1 MYRPQ
6 RRDAARSPRRAG
18 ALPVFERQKPLR
30 SHFIRRGGYALP
42 DLHRPPALPQLFFG
56 AHGDWRWPLLRGGRA
71 PHFDQAGEDNARR
84 DGRGGARRR
93 GNGAAHAAR
102 PSFRH
107 RTEPRGTDQSA
118 DGTNFIGLRCTRAG
132 RPACAVGR
140 ILSLARAHGRG
151 VDRHFGSAARARR

>member
-6 RRDAARSPRRAG
+6 RRDAALSPRRAG

-102 PSFRH
+102 PPFH
-107 RTEPRGTDQSA
+107 PCAKPRGTDRAANRA
-118 DGTNFIGLRCTRAG
+118 DFIGLRCARAG

-140 ILSLARAHGRG
+140 VLSLARAYGRG
-151 VDRHFGSAARARR
+151 VDGHFGSAARARR